1 MVYRENYKNWVLTQQ
16 IMDITVLIYKTI
28 NRWEDISLQFISKTH
43 LSSKLVKI
51 KKKQKTTVH
60 DLNLAY
66 QNQKFFYLWSRR
78 LLINCLALLWTTKI
92 MVLHKVVLFSL
103 TLDTSTLYWYWG
115 REVLRK
121 VVLCADLQIKCK
133 WKRDHNF
140 SFFSPENR

>member
-51 KKKQKTTVH
+51 LKKITTVH

-66 QNQKFFYLWSRR
+66 QNQKNFIS
-78 LLINCLALLWTTKI
+78 
-92 MVLHKVVLFSL
+92 
-103 TLDTSTLYWYWG
+103 
-115 REVLRK
+115 E
-121 VVLCADLQIKCK
+121 ADDF
-133 WKRDHNF
+133 W
-140 SFFSPENR
+140 

>member
-51 KKKQKTTVH
+51 LKKITTVH

-66 QNQKFFYLWSRR
+66 QNQKILSLKQTTSDKLFSTVMNNQDHGTSQSCTFLINSGHQHA
-78 LLINCLALLWTTKI
+78 LLILGEGGVKESSAVCW
-92 MVLHKVVLFSL
+92 S
-103 TLDTSTLYWYWG
+103 
-115 REVLRK
+115 
-121 VVLCADLQIKCK
+121 AD
-133 WKRDHNF
+133 
-140 SFFSPENR
+140 

>member
-51 KKKQKTTVH
+51 KKKKPTVH

-66 QNQKFFYLWSRR
+66 QNQKIFIS
-78 LLINCLALLWTTKI
+78 
-92 MVLHKVVLFSL
+92 
-103 TLDTSTLYWYWG
+103 
-115 REVLRK
+115 E
-121 VVLCADLQIKCK
+121 ADDF
-133 WKRDHNF
+133 W
-140 SFFSPENR
+140 

>member
-1 MVYRENYKNWVLTQQ
+1 MVYRENYKNGVLTQQ

-51 KKKQKTTVH
+51 KKKKKNCTWFEFSISKSK
-60 DLNLAY
+60 N
-66 QNQKFFYLWSRR
+66 FYLWSRR

>member
-51 KKKQKTTVH
+51 LKKITTVH

-66 QNQKFFYLWSRR
+66 QNQKIFIS
-78 LLINCLALLWTTKI
+78 
-92 MVLHKVVLFSL
+92 
-103 TLDTSTLYWYWG
+103 
-115 REVLRK
+115 E
-121 VVLCADLQIKCK
+121 ADDF
-133 WKRDHNF
+133 W
-140 SFFSPENR
+140 

>member
-51 KKKQKTTVH
+51 KKKKKTVH

-66 QNQKFFYLWSRR
+66 QNQKIFIS
-78 LLINCLALLWTTKI
+78 
-92 MVLHKVVLFSL
+92 
-103 TLDTSTLYWYWG
+103 
-115 REVLRK
+115 E
-121 VVLCADLQIKCK
+121 ADDF
-133 WKRDHNF
+133 W
-140 SFFSPENR
+140 